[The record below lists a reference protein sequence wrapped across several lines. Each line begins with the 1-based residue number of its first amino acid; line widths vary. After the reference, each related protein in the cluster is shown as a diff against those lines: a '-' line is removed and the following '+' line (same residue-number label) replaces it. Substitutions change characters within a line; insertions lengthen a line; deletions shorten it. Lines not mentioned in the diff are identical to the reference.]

1 VEWFIKFIKDP
12 KAVKPQSR
20 MPSFAAKLSDD
31 DLKAV
36 AEYLATLK

>member
-1 VEWFIKFIKDP
+1 MKNP
-12 KAVKPQSR
+12 KTVKPQSR
-20 MPSFAAKLSDD
+20 MPPFDGKISDD